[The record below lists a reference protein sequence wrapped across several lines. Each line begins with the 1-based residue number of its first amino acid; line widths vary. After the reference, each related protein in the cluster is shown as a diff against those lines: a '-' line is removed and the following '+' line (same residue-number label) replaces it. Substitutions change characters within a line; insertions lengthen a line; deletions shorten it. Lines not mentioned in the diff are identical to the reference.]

1 MWQWREQPLPA
12 EPAPPGGRRLG
23 GIKIFEPMQLK
34 MFAVPA
40 LQPADAVEEMNV
52 FLRAHR
58 VLSLE
63 KHLVGTDGG
72 AFWAVCVQYLERS
85 VTGSKFGG
93 IENPRSKVDYKEIL
107 SGEEFT
113 VFARLRELR
122 KGVAEREGVPP
133 YAVFTNEQLAAMATE
148 KSDSLAAL
156 GRIEGVGA
164 ARIEKYGAL
173 FLNALQ
179 TAPAEAVAP

>member
-1 MWQWREQPLPA
+1 MAA

-23 GIKIFEPMQLK
+23 GVKIFEGMQLK
-34 MFAVPA
+34 MFSVPA
-40 LQPADAVEEMNV
+40 LQPADAVEEMNS

-63 KHLVGTDGG
+63 KHLVGTDAA

-85 VTGSKFGG
+85 ATGSKFGG
-93 IENPRSKVDYKEIL
+93 TESPRAKVDYKETL
-107 SGEEFT
+107 SERDFA

-133 YAVFTNEQLAAMATE
+133 YAVFTNEQLAAMVTE

-156 GRIEGVGA
+156 GKIEGVGA

-173 FLNALQ
+173 FLNVLQ
-179 TAPAEAVAP
+179 TAPGEAVTP